1 GPAFAARSLSALEH
15 KDTAFRPRSVR
26 ARHGAIGLLAFF
38 RCCPKRHTSTK
49 STPTRNS
56 TSTPTREAP
65 PGSASSP
72 NSGRPTR
79 PNSRPRARTPVPA
92 AGAQAQR
99 EVLDTQRNVLGSR
112 RTNHAAES
120 DGSSQSDA
128 RSAETKPPKSTA
140 TPGSARHQLAPAIAP
155 ARPRS
160 PRRRRPSR
168 CAHRTTRWRRRSA
181 RCTTRPRVPR
191 ATPRARP
198 APGTRRRRCPS
209 FRTRRLRALR
219 GRRRT
224 RWLLA
229 HEVLRERRRSRF
241 DLRAL
246 RDAAVDAPAARDR
259 ACVRVVAALGQA
271 VCVEPRLHR
280 RHVLVREREGLRLD
294 GLPPPPL
301 QQ

>member
-1 GPAFAARSLSALEH
+1 DTATTEIYTLSLHDALPISLRGPAFAARSLSALEH

-26 ARHGAIGLLAFF
+26 ARHGAIGLFAFF
-38 RCCPKRHTSTK
+38 RGCPKRHTSTK
-49 STPTRNS
+49 STPTRTS

-140 TPGSARHQLAPAIAP
+140 TPGSARHQLASAMAPARQRFQRPPTKRPPPAIAASP
-155 ARPRS
+155 PPKPLRAPYDAMAPKIGALYDSSACASRDAASATS
-160 PRRRRPSR
+160 PRNTPP
-168 CAHRTTRWRRRSA
+168 T
-181 RCTTRPRVPR
+181 VPLISH
-191 ATPRARP
+191 PP
-198 APGTRRRRCPS
+198 ASSTPGTAS
-209 FRTRRLRALR
+209 HSVASGTRGAAGTSSLPLRPPGTA
-219 GRRRT
+219 
-224 RWLLA
+224 
-229 HEVLRERRRSRF
+229 RRSR
-241 DLRAL
+241 
-246 RDAAVDAPAARDR
+246 
-259 ACVRVVAALGQA
+259 
-271 VCVEPRLHR
+271 
-280 RHVLVREREGLRLD
+280 
-294 GLPPPPL
+294 
-301 QQ
+301 